1 MLKFILEYHSFKKMP
16 PSTRTT
22 LIITLISIFALLIP
36 YLPIRRGSPPLLS
49 SSESGVPPTALS
61 KSSLHSEN
69 REVPRDKAL
78 DRDSEYTATE
88 SLNSQQIIEQS
99 AIIQDAESVEKS
111 ELEPRKSQDSEPQ
124 LQTDSLD
131 DLDSFLDSEQ

>member
-1 MLKFILEYHSFKKMP
+1 MLKFSLEYHSFKKMS

-22 LIITLISIFALLIP
+22 LIIALISILVLLIP

-49 SSESGVPPTALS
+49 PSESSVLSNALS
-61 KSSLHSEN
+61 KRSSPSANAEGL
-69 REVPRDKAL
+69 RAKTL
-78 DRDSEYTATE
+78 DRDSEYTGAE
-88 SLNSQQIIEQS
+88 SINSRPIIEE
-99 AIIQDAESVEKS
+99 APVIQDSEIIAKS
-111 ELEPRKSQDSEPQ
+111 ERETRKAADSEPQ

>member
-1 MLKFILEYHSFKKMP
+1 MLKFVLEYHSFKKMP

-22 LIITLISIFALLIP
+22 LIIALISILVLLIP

-49 SSESGVPPTALS
+49 PSESGVLSNALG
-61 KSSLHSEN
+61 KRSSPSANAEGLQT
-69 REVPRDKAL
+69 KAL
-78 DRDSEYTATE
+78 DSDSEYTATE
-88 SLNSQQIIEQS
+88 SFNSRPIIEETS
-99 AIIQDAESVEKS
+99 IIQDSEIAEKS
-111 ELEPRKSQDSEPQ
+111 EHETRKSTDSEPQ

>member
-1 MLKFILEYHSFKKMP
+1 MLKFALEYHSFKKMP

-22 LIITLISIFALLIP
+22 VVIGLISILVLLIP

-49 SSESGVPPTALS
+49 HDESVVPPTSLRNGPSSSSSESKLRANAP
-61 KSSLHSEN
+61 
-69 REVPRDKAL
+69 
-78 DRDSEYTATE
+78 DRDTEYSATE
-88 SLNSQQIIEQS
+88 SFNSAPIREETEIT
-99 AIIQDAESVEKS
+99 QDSEVVEKS
-111 ELEPRKSQDSEPQ
+111 ELDDKKSEESEPQ